1 MCWHVVDTQSGDV
14 VWTLGD
20 SVDALQ
26 TAWSGKNVTGTQ
38 VVGWEVNS
46 AVILTDG
53 TLLALLVTE
62 SGRGQVFL
70 VNIEDKA
77 QAVQLAG
84 PPTKI
89 TQMRWDIRP

>member
-38 VVGWEVNS
+38 VIEWEVNS
-46 AVILTDG
+46 AVISTDG

-62 SGRGQVFL
+62 PGRGQVFV

-77 QAVQLAG
+77 QAVHVAG